1 MVEEIAQALGQGQDP
16 LPHRDLRKHMVHEVS
31 GRLRHA
37 PGVARGAHTAPLAGV
52 GDQEVMSAPP
62 AAGAAEPVGQ
72 DPALEVLRRSRSTKR
87 GMGSPSGSASGTRAS
102 QVYKCS

>member
-16 LPHRDLRKHMVHEVS
+16 LPHRDLRKHMVHEMS

-52 GDQEVMSAPP
+52 GDQEIMPAPP
-62 AAGAAEPVGQ
+62 AAGAAEPAGQ
-72 DPALEVLRRSRSTKR
+72 DPALEVLAQKSR
-87 GMGSPSGSASGTRAS
+87 
-102 QVYKCS
+102 